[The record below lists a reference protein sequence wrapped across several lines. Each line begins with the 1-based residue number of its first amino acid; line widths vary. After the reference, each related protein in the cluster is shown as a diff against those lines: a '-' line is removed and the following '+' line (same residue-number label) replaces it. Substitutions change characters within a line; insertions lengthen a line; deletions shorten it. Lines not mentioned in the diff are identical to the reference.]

1 MQWTRLDNE
10 NGYCRLSIE
19 APWSEIADD
28 YRDIAAQYAKVPI
41 PGFRAGKTPQTVIER
56 RFRKEISADLSARIA
71 QRLGREALQEA
82 GAEALRPFQAF
93 EIECDKGK
101 PFRAQVRFLP
111 MPETRLP
118 DLAGLLTSDDGTDP
132 RDRIS
137 HRLLEIAPFEVPW
150 ELVREELRR
159 DGLGESDPGSEGWTA
174 AADRIRLMLILK
186 KIARQEGIEV
196 DEMDVSKRIGEKAEE
211 FGTTKGALQKELEEG
226 GGMAR
231 LRDMLLAESTLG
243 YLVEINRQQTQQKG
257 G

>member
-28 YRDIAAQYAKVPI
+28 YHDIVAQYTKGPI
-41 PGFRAGKTPQTVIER
+41 PGFRAGKTPQTVIEQ
-56 RFRKEISADLSARIA
+56 RFRKEISADLSARVA
-71 QRLGREALQEA
+71 QRFGREALQEA
-82 GAEALRPFQAF
+82 GAEALGPLQAF
-93 EIECDKGK
+93 DIECDKGK

-111 MPETRLP
+111 MPEIRLP

-137 HRLLEIAPFEVPW
+137 HRLLELVPFEVPG

-159 DGLGESDPGSEGWTA
+159 DDLGESDPGSEVWTA

-186 KIARQEGIEV
+186 QIARREGIEV
-196 DEMDVSKRIGEKAEE
+196 DESDVETRIKEKASE
-211 FGTTKGALQKELEEG
+211 FGTTVEELRSQLEKG
-226 GGMAR
+226 GGRER
-231 LRDMLLAESTLG
+231 LRNMLVAERTFE
-243 YLVEINRQQTQQKG
+243 YLLETV
-257 G
+257 